1 MGERSWIQIESKTAE
16 VVSLYGHWS
25 GENNLYAVR
34 NVMARTG
41 RIGDPSYLTA
51 QLFHEFATVW
61 GSYDGH
67 LGFGIHGGEAP
78 AVDDYLTVYVNADT
92 GAVTYDGV
100 TYEPAELN
108 DYLNS
113 QPIGHA

>member
-1 MGERSWIQIESKTAE
+1 MGERSWIQIESKTGE

-25 GENNLYAVR
+25 GEDNLYAVR

-41 RIGDPSYLTA
+41 RLHMSYLIA
-51 QLFHEFATVW
+51 QLFYEFAMVW
-61 GSYDGH
+61 GNYDGH
-67 LGFGIHGGEAP
+67 TGFGIFGDRAP
-78 AVDDYLTVYVNADT
+78 DGDEYPTVFVDADT
-92 GAVTYDGV
+92 GKVTYDGV